1 MSLRYTDKL
10 PFLCQ
15 GYVDIVRFLLKRM
28 FKISKQKKKGFKTE
42 IENRKQETS
51 TFLYA
56 ISTVINNSNLKA

>member
-42 IENRKQETS
+42 IENRKRETS